1 VGTASLVFGL
11 ILIGVGVYVLF
22 IMIIPLEP
30 GQDPDDLEGISLNHF
45 EIWES
50 HKILLNS
57 HSCLSFL

>member
-45 EIWES
+45 EI
-50 HKILLNS
+50 
-57 HSCLSFL
+57 